1 MSETVELKLYSP
13 LQVDIID
20 RDCSGH
26 PIPLQAVNREQTGE
40 YLGKIMNAF
49 QELQAQEDARNAFI
63 ASEQD
68 WSEICE
74 KIISLTR
81 TVEAV
86 NGTLYGV
93 YTCRSSD
100 ALDLGE
106 TEDLKWYCRD
116 QWEDSGWGEGYACC
130 PCEGVSL
137 GLYIHFWQDDSA
149 PLLTKDELE
158 AARSAEQERAA
169 VTKEQCLP
177 IVTEVTPD
185 TFWTMLAQAKTACD
199 GNQRAAAYWLTER
212 LLAMGPEQ
220 ALNFHS
226 IMHGY
231 MDLADKYGLWN
242 AATLIHEDGC
252 YSDGFEDFRA
262 WLIFQGKATYLAAL
276 KDPDSLADVPACAE
290 EDCRFADLPYA
301 GSMAYVRLTD
311 RMAHDDITPADQKK
325 IETELR
331 NGIVYGPGIEYPY
344 EWSEVAAY
352 LPRLTA
358 QHLTP
363 EELRA
368 CVRRGHL
375 WDHSNP
381 EIQRLRAAM
390 PKKKRARTRK
400 KKEGD
405 VR

>member
-20 RDCSGH
+20 RDYSDH
-26 PIPLQAVNREQTGE
+26 PIPLQAVSGEQKKE
-40 YLGKIMNAF
+40 YLGRIMNAF
-49 QELQAQEDARNAFI
+49 WELQPQEDARNAFT
-63 ASEQD
+63 APEQD

-93 YTCRSSD
+93 YTCQSSGT
-100 ALDLGE
+100 LGPEE
-106 TEDLKWYCRD
+106 TDDLKWYCRD
-116 QWEDSGWGEGYACC
+116 QWEDDGWGGGYAHC
-130 PCEGVSL
+130 PREGVSL

-149 PLLTKDELE
+149 PLLTRAELE
-158 AARSAEQERAA
+158 ATQRAEQEKSAA
-169 VTKEQCLP
+169 AKGQCLP
-177 IVTEVTPD
+177 LITEVTPD
-185 TFWTMLAQAKTACD
+185 TFWTLLAQAKTACD

-212 LLAMGPEQ
+212 LLSMGPEQ

-252 YSDGFEDFRA
+252 YTDGFEDFRA
-262 WLIFQGKATYLAAL
+262 WLIFQGKETYLAAL
-276 KDPDSLADVPACAE
+276 KDPDSLADVPVCAE
-290 EDCRFADLPYA
+290 DGCRFADLPYV
-301 GSMAYVRLTD
+301 GSTAYARLTD
-311 RMAHDDITPADQKK
+311 RMAFDDINPADQQRMATKLKK
-325 IETELR
+325 
-331 NGIVYGPGIEYPY
+331 GIVYGVGIEYPY

-368 CVRRGHL
+368 CICRGHL
-375 WDHSNP
+375 WNHDDP
-381 EIQRLRAAM
+381 AIQKARVAA
-390 PKKKRARTRK
+390 PKKKKARTGK
-400 KKEGD
+400 KKGGES
-405 VR
+405 R

>member
-20 RDCSGH
+20 RDYSDH
-26 PIPLQAVNREQTGE
+26 PIPLQAVSGEQASE
-40 YLGKIMNAF
+40 YLQRIMNVF
-49 QELQAQEDARNAFI
+49 RELQPQEDARNAFI
-63 ASEQD
+63 APEQD

-93 YTCRSSD
+93 YTCQSSGT
-100 ALDLGE
+100 LGPEE
-106 TEDLKWYCRD
+106 TDDLKWYCRD
-116 QWEDSGWGEGYACC
+116 QWEDDGWGGGYAHC
-130 PCEGVSL
+130 PREGVSL

-149 PLLTKDELE
+149 PLLTRAELE
-158 AARSAEQERAA
+158 ATQRAEQEKSAA
-169 VTKEQCLP
+169 AKGQCLP
-177 IVTEVTPD
+177 LITEVTPD
-185 TFWTMLAQAKTACD
+185 TFWTLLAQAKTACD

-212 LLAMGPEQ
+212 LLSMGPEQ

-252 YSDGFEDFRA
+252 YTDGFEDFRA
-262 WLIFQGKATYLAAL
+262 WLIFQGKETYLAAL
-276 KDPDSLADVPACAE
+276 KDPDSLADVPVCAE
-290 EDCRFADLPYA
+290 DGCRFADLPYV
-301 GSMAYVRLTD
+301 GSTAYARLTD
-311 RMAHDDITPADQKK
+311 RMAFDDISPADQQHMATKLKK
-325 IETELR
+325 
-331 NGIVYGPGIEYPY
+331 GIVYGAGIEYPY

-368 CVRRGHL
+368 CICRGHL
-375 WDHSNP
+375 WNHDDP
-381 EIQRLRAAM
+381 AIQKARVAA
-390 PKKKRARTRK
+390 PKKKKARTGK
-400 KKEGD
+400 KKGGES
-405 VR
+405 R